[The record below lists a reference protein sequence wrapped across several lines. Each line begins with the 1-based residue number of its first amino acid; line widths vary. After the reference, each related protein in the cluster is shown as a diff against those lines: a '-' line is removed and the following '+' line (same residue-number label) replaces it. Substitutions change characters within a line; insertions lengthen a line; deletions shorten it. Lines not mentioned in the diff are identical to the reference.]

1 MSDIKYVFPGEKPP
15 QDAKKVVYLSNV
27 FLMMFIGIFG
37 AISVLALIL
46 VSNYPTLSN
55 KSALQ
60 QVGHFWNLILG
71 YFFPP
76 LQSTGFNYFLTLIL
90 NGKGTY
96 ADMLAYR
103 IFGTIILGL
112 VAGIWFGLR
121 SMTPINFIK
130 HVRGKQ
136 LVKGKEAFNE
146 LQRLLTGKNITGSGV
161 MLAVKNTEV
170 YKPVIKDEK
179 TKAYIYTHFENLK
192 KGTYIELPEEKR
204 RSHFVISGGTG
215 RGKTQLIQW
224 SQIYPAYNEIARGK
238 NTKLMICDTPK
249 SDYGNTLSSNR
260 VLKIAPHEADSVIWN
275 IAKDLN
281 NYDLGKAYWQ
291 GKIPVSDKE
300 PIWGNSAIAIASGCT
315 RLLQE
320 ICPEHWNFGMLSY
333 LLSKPATY
341 MKAKVPDL
349 SPETYQIFDGAEQT
363 LGSMM
368 QNLATFSNDL
378 IGIAR
383 VWDGYDKKK
392 VVFQATARALY
403 FPKFIKHI
411 ADEMSVENLHKI
423 FNKDKVEEL
432 IAYCNA
438 HSAKVGDKY
447 NGATDIEHTRT
458 LFKLVCVYL
467 NDTIKDKWKWDD
479 FSNFIKLPI
488 NQQVEN
494 LMSYTNSN
502 EKEILSKITVAPF
515 YWTFICSKV
524 VFYADEW
531 DKIEAK
537 EKLSIKQWLLS
548 SNPDKKIL
556 LLKPSQETPE
566 LTTGL
571 IKGILYFTNSIILS
585 SQFGDSKTRKMMILI
600 DEFQSYGKID
610 FFVKRALELYR
621 SRGVS
626 LTIAFQDLSQIDDIY
641 DKNFVPFITANVG
654 NIISLGMNAGETSD
668 RLSDLV
674 GKRTINKLHRSKT
687 ISDGGISTSED
698 WQEHEEVVMSPDQ
711 FNTELGFNIK
721 TKTIKYLYLGN
732 TLPNAYVLEM
742 PTVTYPEK
750 SKIKLLDMSNYTE
763 PEIPSINQHWNKDK
777 NDWLIK
783 KEKT

>member
-27 FLMMFIGIFG
+27 FFMMFIGIFG

-60 QVGHFWNLILG
+60 QVGHFWNLLLG
-71 YFFPP
+71 YIFPP
-76 LQSTGFNYFLTLIL
+76 LQSTGFKYFLTLIH
-90 NGKGTY
+90 NGQGTY
-96 ADMLAYR
+96 ADMLVYR
-103 IFGTIILGL
+103 GVGAIVLGL
-112 VAGIWFGLR
+112 VAGIWLGLK
-121 SMTPINFIK
+121 SMTPINYIK

-136 LVKGKEAFNE
+136 LVKGKEAFDE
-146 LQRLLTGKNITGSGV
+146 LSGLLKGKEVKGSGL
-161 MLAVKNTEV
+161 MLAVRKPNV
-170 YKPVIKDEK
+170 FKPVVKDEK
-179 TKAYIYTHFENLK
+179 TKAYVYTHIEDLK
-192 KGTYIELPEEKR
+192 PNTYIELPEDKR

-215 RGKTQLIQW
+215 RGKTQFILW
-224 SQIYPAYNEIARGK
+224 SQIYQGYNEIASGK
-238 NTKLMICDTPK
+238 RTKMMICDTPK
-249 SDYGNTLSSNR
+249 SDYGNILSNNR
-260 VLKIAPHEADSVIWN
+260 VLKVAPHEKDSVIWN

-341 MKAKVPDL
+341 MKTKVPNL

-368 QNLATFSNDL
+368 QNLGAFSNDL
-378 IGIAR
+378 IGLAR
-383 VWDGYDKKK
+383 AWDGYDKKK
-392 VVFQATARALY
+392 VVFQATAKALS

-411 ADEMSVENLHKI
+411 ADEMSVENIHKI
-423 FNKDKVEEL
+423 FDKDQIDELKNFCLNAGNKYSSV
-432 IAYCNA
+432 A
-438 HSAKVGDKY
+438 
-447 NGATDIEHTRT
+447 DIENTKT
-458 LFKLVCVYL
+458 LFTMVCSYL
-467 NDTIKDKWKWDD
+467 NHTSKEQWKWED
-479 FSNFIKLPI
+479 FSKFVKQPVNKQKEILTD
-488 NQQVEN
+488 
-494 LMSYTNSN
+494 YTNNEN
-502 EKEILSKITVAPF
+502 EKEILKHITVAPF

-531 DKIEAK
+531 DTIEEK
-537 EKLSIKQWLLS
+537 EKLSIKEWLLS
-548 SNPDKKIL
+548 ANPNKKIL
-556 LLKPSQETPE
+556 LLKPSQETPD

-585 SQFGDSKTRKMMILI
+585 DRFGDDQNRKFLMLI

-626 LTIAFQDLSQIDDIY
+626 LTVAFQDLSQVDDIY

-654 NIISLGMNAGETSD
+654 NIFLLGSNAGDTAE
-668 RLSDLV
+668 RLSNLV

-687 ISDGGISTSED
+687 VSDGGVSTSED

-711 FNTELGFNIK
+711 FNTELGTNLK
-721 TKTIKYLYLGN
+721 TKTIRYLYLGN
-732 TLPNAYVLEM
+732 MLPNAYILEM
-742 PTVTYPEK
+742 PLVSYPKK
-750 SKIKLLDMSNYTE
+750 SKIDFIDMSNYTE
-763 PEIPSINQHWNKDK
+763 PVIPTITNYWNKDK

-783 KEKT
+783 KEVTE